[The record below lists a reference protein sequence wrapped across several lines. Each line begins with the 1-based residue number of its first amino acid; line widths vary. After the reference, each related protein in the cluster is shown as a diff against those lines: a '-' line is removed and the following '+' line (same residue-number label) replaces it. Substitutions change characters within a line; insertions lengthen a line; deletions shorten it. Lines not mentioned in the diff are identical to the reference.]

1 MGGPK
6 GTAAR
11 TPRIARVGTGVPG
24 LDEVL
29 CGGLLRGGV
38 NLVVGPPGAG
48 KTVLAAQIAFRHA
61 ASGGR
66 VVFVTILTEP
76 HGRMVE
82 HLRGMDFF
90 EERAVGDTVYFVSGY
105 RELEKTGLPGLLE
118 LLRSTV
124 RERRASLLVVDGAAI
139 LTALANTQAEVQ
151 RFTHELSA
159 FLEPAG
165 CTGIVLS
172 TGDASLAEQ
181 AMVESIVV
189 LQTRAVAARSL
200 RELQV
205 TKLRGSEILEGTHP
219 YWIGSS
225 GISVFPRTEA
235 LAARA
240 AAARGSAEGEAS
252 RDPRRLAFGVGALD
266 EMLRGGLPSMTG
278 TSLLGAPGTGK
289 TLLGCAFLSAG
300 AERGERGLYFGF
312 FEPPARLIAKLDG
325 IGLPFRR
332 HHDAGAIAVVW
343 QPPVERLLDS
353 LAKRLLHGVERTR
366 ATRVVID
373 GIDGFRS
380 VAPDPGR
387 LPGFLIGLTNELR
400 ALGATT
406 VLTEETDL
414 FGAEL
419 AVPLR
424 FLSAAVDNVILLEY
438 ADPRAGERRS
448 VSVVKVRDSAHDG
461 SPRGLRITDAGIAVS
476 PSRERIRAV
485 RAGGPSAKRRRAEA
499 PGRGARGKGRR

>member
-48 KTVLAAQIAFRHA
+48 KTVLAAQIAFKHA

-90 EERAVGDTVYFVSGY
+90 EERAVGDAVYFVSAY

-118 LLRSTV
+118 LLRSAV
-124 RERRASLLVVDGAAI
+124 RERHASLLVVDGAAV
-139 LTALANTQAEVQ
+139 LTTMATTRAEVQ
-151 RFTHELSA
+151 KFTHELSA

-172 TGDASLAEQ
+172 TGDSSLAEQ
-181 AMVESIVV
+181 AMVEAIVV
-189 LQTRAVAARSL
+189 LQVRAVATRSL

-205 TKLRGSEILEGTHP
+205 TKLRGSEVLEGAHH
-219 YWIGSS
+219 YWIRSDGV
-225 GISVFPRTEA
+225 SVFPRTEA

-240 AAARGSAEGEAS
+240 AAARGGAEGEVS
-252 RDPRRLAFGVGALD
+252 SDPRRLAFGIDALD

-278 TSLLGAPGTGK
+278 TTLLGAPGTGK

-300 AERGERGLYFGF
+300 AEHGERGLYFGF

-332 HHDAGAIAVVW
+332 HHDAGALAIVW

-353 LAKRLLHGVERTR
+353 LAERLLDAVERSR

-373 GIDGFRS
+373 GIDGFRN
-380 VAPDPGR
+380 VAPDPER
-387 LPGFLIGLTNELR
+387 LPGFLIGLTSELR
-400 ALGATT
+400 GLGATT
-406 VLTEETDL
+406 VVTGETDL
-414 FGAEL
+414 YRAEL
-419 AVPLR
+419 AVPLQG
-424 FLSAAVDNVILLEY
+424 LSAAMDNVILLEY
-438 ADPRAGERRS
+438 GDPRTGARRS
-448 VSVVKVRDSAHDG
+448 VSVVKVRDSAHDDT
-461 SPRGLRITDAGIAVS
+461 PRGFGITDAGIHVAPS
-476 PSRERIRAV
+476 PGRARAV
-485 RAGGPSAKRRRAEA
+485 RASRVPAAGRRLET
-499 PGRGARGKGRR
+499 PGRRPLGKGRR